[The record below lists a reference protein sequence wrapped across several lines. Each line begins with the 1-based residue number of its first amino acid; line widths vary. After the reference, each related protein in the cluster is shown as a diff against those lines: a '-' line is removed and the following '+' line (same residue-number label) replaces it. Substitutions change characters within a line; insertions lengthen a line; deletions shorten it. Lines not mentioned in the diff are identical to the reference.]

1 MCFWIF
7 TRKTQTSIYPSQ
19 METNIS
25 PKWLHSIVLSET
37 TVFIGAPLKNLGMQ
51 TQPYFWQTYPSMDDD
66 SQKLRPWRSTL
77 TSLQAA
83 PPETPGSLSSLA
95 AIMLNFYHLGE
106 ASCTSCNFMCFQSL
120 ASFISIRSLI
130 SSHLLSKR
138 ECFSTEEITARHR
151 ANGSSEECGIEARG
165 LVAGAL
171 RYTLLEWDQN
181 TMVVVKFRV
190 LGFYLTPP
198 FSLLILYGIY

>member
-1 MCFWIF
+1 MCFWTF
-7 TRKTQTSIYPSQ
+7 TRKTQTSIYPFQ
-19 METNIS
+19 METNSS
-25 PKWLHSIVLSET
+25 PKQLHSVVLSET
-37 TVFIGAPLKNLGMQ
+37 TVFIGAPPKNLGMQ
-51 TQPYFWQTYPSMDDD
+51 TQLYFWQTYPIVDDD

-83 PPETPGSLSSLA
+83 PPETQAVFPL
-95 AIMLNFYHLGE
+95 
-106 ASCTSCNFMCFQSL
+106 
-120 ASFISIRSLI
+120 ISIRSLI
-130 SSHLLSKR
+130 SLHLLSKR
-138 ECFSTEEITARHR
+138 ECFSTKEIILRHR

-198 FSLLILYGIY
+198 FSYSFSMVFIKFL